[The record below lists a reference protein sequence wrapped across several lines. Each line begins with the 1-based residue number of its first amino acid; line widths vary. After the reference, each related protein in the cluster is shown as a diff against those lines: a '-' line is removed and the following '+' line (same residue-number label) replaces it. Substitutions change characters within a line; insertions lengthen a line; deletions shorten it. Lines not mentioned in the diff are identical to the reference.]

1 VSVIEARTAADLYL
15 DLIKRELTRTL
26 DPVELVPVAPDSTL
40 KKAVIAPLLFF
51 ARRAGMEVVRPQAID
66 LAVREKGGDWPREA
80 ETMVGLRRLENI
92 QTAVRTVIDEGVPGD
107 WVETGVWRGGAS
119 IFARACL
126 AAYGDT
132 ERVVWLAD
140 SFEGLPK
147 PTLPQDETGGAE
159 MLWSYDELAVGV
171 DTVRRNFERYGLL
184 DERVRFLVGWFADT
198 LPDAAIDEIAILR
211 LDGDLYEST
220 MDALVLY
227 DKVSSGGF
235 VIVDDYQVIPA
246 CSQAI
251 DDFRRDR
258 EITAP
263 IVPID
268 SDAVYWR
275 KP

>member
-1 VSVIEARTAADLYL
+1 
-15 DLIKRELTRTL
+15 
-26 DPVELVPVAPDSTL
+26 
-40 KKAVIAPLLFF
+40 
-51 ARRAGMEVVRPQAID
+51 
-66 LAVREKGGDWPREA
+66 
-80 ETMVGLRRLENI
+80 
-92 QTAVRTVIDEGVPGD
+92 
-107 WVETGVWRGGAS
+107 
-119 IFARACL
+119 
-126 AAYGDT
+126 
-132 ERVVWLAD
+132 
-140 SFEGLPK
+140 
-147 PTLPQDETGGAE
+147 
-159 MLWSYDELAVGV
+159 
-171 DTVRRNFERYGLL
+171 
-184 DERVRFLVGWFADT
+184 
-198 LPDAAIDEIAILR
+198 
-211 LDGDLYEST
+211 

>member
-1 VSVIEARTAADLYL
+1 
-15 DLIKRELTRTL
+15 
-26 DPVELVPVAPDSTL
+26 
-40 KKAVIAPLLFF
+40 
-51 ARRAGMEVVRPQAID
+51 
-66 LAVREKGGDWPREA
+66 
-80 ETMVGLRRLENI
+80 MVGLRRLENI

>member
-1 VSVIEARTAADLYL
+1 MSIAEARTATDLYL

-40 KKAVIAPLLFF
+40 KRAAIAPLLFF
-51 ARRAGMEVVRPQAID
+51 ARRAGMEVVRQHEID

-92 QTAVRTVIDEGVPGD
+92 QNAVRTVIDEGVPGD

-184 DERVRFLVGWFADT
+184 DERVRFLVGWFSDT

-220 MDALVLY
+220 IDALVLY